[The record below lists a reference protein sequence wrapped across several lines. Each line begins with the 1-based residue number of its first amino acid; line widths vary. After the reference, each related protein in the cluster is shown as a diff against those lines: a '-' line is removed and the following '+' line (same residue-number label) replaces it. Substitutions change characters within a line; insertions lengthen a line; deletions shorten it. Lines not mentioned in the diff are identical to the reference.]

1 MNKTTKFILTGVT
14 TIGILGIGTA
24 GAMAM
29 TSSLGVKDQ
38 AGTVQTITPVETG
51 SAANTPSASPT
62 PVPSGATTVA
72 PAAPV
77 YLDDKGGERSG
88 GSGDSATHSGTHD
101 VGDDNG
107 VDPSGHDATDDK
119 GGDSIKS
126 GSDSSTSDSS
136 KSGGS
141 TSGSSDSGTSGSDGG
156 SHN

>member
-1 MNKTTKFILTGVT
+1 MNKTTKLLLTGVT

-38 AGTVQTITPVETG
+38 AGTVQSITPVTTG
-51 SAANTPSASPT
+51 SASSTPSASPT
-62 PVPSGATTVA
+62 PVPTGATTVA

-88 GSGDSATHSGTHD
+88 ASDDSATHE

-119 GGDSIKS
+119 SGDSNKS